1 MEGILFAFGALL
13 CWGFGDFFIQK
24 SSRIVGIWKSLF
36 FIGISGIIVI
46 FPFIVSELG
55 GLLREPKH
63 LAVLF
68 LAGLIVLFTAL
79 FEFESLRRGKLA
91 IVEPVL
97 GIELPI
103 TIGLSTLIWGEI
115 ISLPQLLLSFTTFV
129 GIILVIT
136 KHHTHL
142 HYHRRINIEKGVI
155 FASVGAIGMGLFNF
169 LIGVGSQ
176 QTSPL
181 LTIWFT
187 SLLFTFV
194 CFIYLARHK
203 ILHELIEDIRKNP
216 IPIISVSIL
225 DNLAWVLFAMSTTLI
240 PITIATTISES
251 YIVIT
256 VLLGLFINKEKLKWH
271 QYVGIVVTILSII
284 FLSGISE

>member
-24 SSRIVGIWKSLF
+24 SSRAVGIWKSLF
-36 FIGISGIIVI
+36 FIGISGIVVI
-46 FPFIVSELG
+46 FPFIVDELG

-63 LAVLF
+63 LGILS
-68 LAGLIVLFTAL
+68 LAGVIVLFTVL
-79 FEFESLRRGKLA
+79 FEFESLRKGKLA
-91 IVEPVL
+91 IIEPVL
-97 GIELPI
+97 GLELPI

-115 ISLPQLLLSFTTFV
+115 ISLPQLLLSFTTFI
-129 GIILVIT
+129 GIVLVIT

-142 HYHRRINIEKGVI
+142 HYHRRVNIERGVI
-155 FASVGAIGMGLFNF
+155 FAGVAAIGMGLFNF
-169 LIGVGSQ
+169 LVGVGSQ

-181 LTIWFT
+181 LTVWFT
-187 SLLFTFV
+187 NILLTLV

-203 ILHELIEDIRKNP
+203 MLHELIEDIRKNP
-216 IPIISVSIL
+216 VPIIGISVL
-225 DNLAWVLFAMSTTLI
+225 DNLAWVLFAVSTTFI
-240 PITIATTISES
+240 PIAIATTISES

-256 VLLGLFINKEKLKWH
+256 VLLGLFINREKLRWH
-271 QYVGIVVTILSII
+271 QYVGIMVTLISII